1 MDQYLSVAEDH
12 ALLGYGRNNFPV
24 IGGMTSIDNYYLLL
38 SLLHGFIASSV
49 LVILLFG
56 TTIRLFRRGLLETDL
71 GFPQPSLAFTLAAIL
86 VAVIFTLATVYMGDQ
101 VIPLVAMLLGW
112 SDGYLVAPM
121 RTQPAKSTVSLGTA
135 VPFGFTRVVT

>member
-86 VAVIFTLATVYMGDQ
+86 VAVIFTLATVYMAGMVRRLFGCSNAHATRKIHRFSWHGCAFRIYAGGDVEKQ
-101 VIPLVAMLLGW
+101 PFR
-112 SDGYLVAPM
+112 SDH
-121 RTQPAKSTVSLGTA
+121 
-135 VPFGFTRVVT
+135 

>member
-1 MDQYLSVAEDH
+1 VDQYLSVAEDH

-112 SDGYLVAPM
+112 SEVIWLLQCARNP
-121 RTQPAKSTVSLGTA
+121 QNP
-135 VPFGFTRVVT
+135 PFLLARLCLSDLRGW

>member
-1 MDQYLSVAEDH
+1 VDQYLSVAEDH

-56 TTIRLFRRGLLETDL
+56 RRSGCSGE
-71 GFPQPSLAFTLAAIL
+71 AA
-86 VAVIFTLATVYMGDQ
+86 
-101 VIPLVAMLLGW
+101 
-112 SDGYLVAPM
+112 
-121 RTQPAKSTVSLGTA
+121 
-135 VPFGFTRVVT
+135 

>member
-1 MDQYLSVAEDH
+1 VDQYLSVAEDH

-49 LVILLFG
+49 L